1 MNAWLLNTI
10 IELKLTLRD
19 RQALFWTYVFPLL
32 FLVLF
37 CAIFGRGNPKD
48 VAGLMAGLLCIS
60 AMAGGFFGLGIE
72 LVTSRERGVLRRYRM
87 SPIHPWLLIS
97 SRLVSNFLI
106 ALSSL
111 LIQIGVAVVVY
122 RMPIAGNF
130 MAMMVMLSV
139 GALAFLALGLLIASV
154 AESVKVALAL
164 ANLLFFPLMF
174 LGGAAIPKFMLPP
187 AIQKISRLTPSN
199 YMVEGLGRIMV
210 DGKSLSDSG
219 AQLIVLALTSVTAL
233 FVAAKLFRWESNEP
247 LSWAKRAWVAAI
259 ALIFVIAA
267 LR

>member
-1 MNAWLLNTI
+1 MNALRSWTLNTI

-32 FLVLF
+32 FLFLF
-37 CAIFGRGNPKD
+37 CTIFGRGNPKA

-60 AMAGGFFGLGIE
+60 AMAGGFFGLSID
-72 LVTSRERGVLRRYRM
+72 LVTSRERGILRRYKL
-87 SPIHPWLLIS
+87 SPIHPLLLIS
-97 SRLVSNFLI
+97 GRLAANFLI
-106 ALSSL
+106 ALSTL
-111 LIQIGVAVVVY
+111 LMQIGVAIVVY
-122 RMPIAGNF
+122 QMPIAGSF
-130 MAMMVMLSV
+130 VAMMVMLSI

-154 AESVKVALAL
+154 AQSVKVALLL

-187 AIQKISRLTPSN
+187 TIKNISRLLPSN

-219 AQLIVLALTSVTAL
+219 PQLMVLAATFVAAS
-233 FVAAKLFRWESNEP
+233 FVAAKLFRWE
-247 LSWAKRAWVAAI
+247 R
-259 ALIFVIAA
+259 
-267 LR
+267 

>member
-1 MNAWLLNTI
+1 MNALRSWTLNTI

-32 FLVLF
+32 FLFLF
-37 CAIFGRGNPKD
+37 CTIFGRGNPKA
-48 VAGLMAGLLCIS
+48 VTGLMAGLLCIS

-72 LVTSRERGVLRRYRM
+72 LVTSRERGILRRYKL
-87 SPIHPWLLIS
+87 SPIHPLLLIS
-97 SRLVSNFLI
+97 SRLVAYFLI
-106 ALSSL
+106 ALSTL
-111 LIQIGVAVVVY
+111 LMQIGVAIAVY
-122 RMPIAGNF
+122 RMPIAGSF
-130 MAMMVMLSV
+130 AAMMVMLSV

-154 AESVKVALAL
+154 AKNVKVALAM
-164 ANLLFFPLMF
+164 ANLLFYPLMF

-219 AQLIVLALTSVTAL
+219 AQLVVLAMTFVTAL
-233 FVAAKLFRWESNEP
+233 FVAAKFFRWESN
-247 LSWAKRAWVAAI
+247 R
-259 ALIFVIAA
+259 
-267 LR
+267 

>member
-1 MNAWLLNTI
+1 MNALGGWTLNTI

-19 RQALFWTYVFPLL
+19 RQALFWTYVFPLFFL
-32 FLVLF
+32 FLF
-37 CAIFGRGNPKD
+37 CAIFGRGNPKA

-60 AMAGGFFGLGIE
+60 AMAAGFFSLGIE
-72 LVTSRERGVLRRYRM
+72 LVTARERGILRRYKL
-87 SPIHPWLLIS
+87 SPIHPLLLIS
-97 SRLVSNFLI
+97 SRLVANFLI

-111 LIQIGVAVVVY
+111 LMQIGVAIVVY

-130 MAMMVMLSV
+130 MAMMVMLSA

-164 ANLLFFPLMF
+164 ANLFFFPLMF

-187 AIQKISRLTPSN
+187 TIREISRLTPSN

-210 DGKSLSDSG
+210 EGKSLSDSSP
-219 AQLIVLALTSVTAL
+219 QLIVLAVTFVTAL
-233 FVAAKLFRWESNEP
+233 FVAAKFFRWESK
-247 LSWAKRAWVAAI
+247 S
-259 ALIFVIAA
+259 
-267 LR
+267 

>member
-1 MNAWLLNTI
+1 MNALRSWTLNTI

-32 FLVLF
+32 FLFLF
-37 CAIFGRGNPKD
+37 CSIFGRGNPKA

-60 AMAGGFFGLGIE
+60 AMAGGFFGLSID
-72 LVTSRERGVLRRYRM
+72 LATSRERGILRRYKL

-97 SRLVSNFLI
+97 SRLAANFLI
-106 ALSSL
+106 ALSTL
-111 LIQIGVAVVVY
+111 LMQIGVAIVVY
-122 RMPIAGNF
+122 RMPIAGSF
-130 MAMMVMLSV
+130 VAMMVMLSI

-154 AESVKVALAL
+154 AQSVKVALLL

-187 AIQKISRLTPSN
+187 AIQNISRLLPSN

-210 DGKSLSDSG
+210 DGRGLLDSG
-219 AQLIVLALTSVTAL
+219 PQLMVLAATFVTAS
-233 FVAAKLFRWESNEP
+233 FVAAKLFRWESN
-247 LSWAKRAWVAAI
+247 R
-259 ALIFVIAA
+259 
-267 LR
+267 

>member
-1 MNAWLLNTI
+1 MNALRSWTLNTI

-32 FLVLF
+32 FLFLF
-37 CAIFGRGNPKD
+37 CTIFGRGNPKA

-60 AMAGGFFGLGIE
+60 AMAGGFFGLSID
-72 LVTSRERGVLRRYRM
+72 LVTSRERGILRRYKL
-87 SPIHPWLLIS
+87 SPIHPLLLIS
-97 SRLVSNFLI
+97 GRLAANFLI
-106 ALSSL
+106 ALSTL
-111 LIQIGVAVVVY
+111 LMQIGVAIVVY
-122 RMPIAGNF
+122 QMPIAGSF
-130 MAMMVMLSV
+130 VAMMVMLSI

-154 AESVKVALAL
+154 AQSVKVALLL

-187 AIQKISRLTPSN
+187 AILKISRLMPSN

-219 AQLIVLALTSVTAL
+219 PQLMVLAATFVAAS
-233 FVAAKLFRWESNEP
+233 FVAAKLFRWE
-247 LSWAKRAWVAAI
+247 R
-259 ALIFVIAA
+259 
-267 LR
+267 

>member
-1 MNAWLLNTI
+1 MNAWLLNTF
-10 IELKLTLRD
+10 IELKLTFRD

-32 FLVLF
+32 FLFLF
-37 CAIFGRGNPKD
+37 CAVFGRGNPKA

-60 AMAGGFFGLGIE
+60 AMAAGFFSLGIE
-72 LVTSRERGVLRRYRM
+72 LVTARERGVLRRYKL
-87 SPIHPWLLIS
+87 SPIHPLLLIS
-97 SRLVSNFLI
+97 SRLVANFLI

-111 LIQIGVAVVVY
+111 LTQIGVAIVVY
-122 RMPIAGNF
+122 RMPIAGSF
-130 MAMMVMLSV
+130 MAMMVMLSA

-174 LGGAAIPKFMLPP
+174 LGGAAIPKFLLPP

-210 DGKSLSDSG
+210 EGKSLSDSG
-219 AQLIVLALTSVTAL
+219 AQLIVLSMTTVTAL
-233 FVAAKLFRWESNEP
+233 FIAAKLFRWESNEP

-259 ALIFVIAA
+259 ALIFVLAA